1 MISLRI
7 SLELKTETLI
17 CLKAR
22 CKNLECSNACN
33 YRRLFDERWSNSYNF
48 ISGFFFC
55 SLSLSCSSSFLYFI
69 HLMTIQNLTKMDLK
83 YILTKL
89 SWVPF
94 RGIYFRAGQPSA
106 TKTPMNSLA
115 EGDIDSWRLR
125 NPSKS
130 ASWFTASRRSQYPCS
145 WFKALPALNLSISY
159 GILTAF
165 CPLRM

>member
-48 ISGFFFC
+48 ISGFFFLF
-55 SLSLSCSSSFLYFI
+55 SLPLLLFKFFIFYTFDDNPKSYQDGSEIHSDKIILSS
-69 HLMTIQNLTKMDLK
+69 
-83 YILTKL
+83 
-89 SWVPF
+89 F